1 MQDTVTQER
10 WKYIGGSDI
19 PAIMGISRFK
29 TRWQLLQ
36 EKAQIIEPDFTG
48 NIFTRY
54 GTTMEPKI
62 REFINDAYV
71 RNFAEGMDIF
81 GDLRFHY
88 DGIDK
93 QHMEIIEIK
102 TTSEIHDNLNDYKE
116 YLVQLL
122 EYMEKS
128 GCEKGYL
135 AVYERPEDFSEE
147 FNPLLLTVYPVFI
160 SDYSDFLAEINKEI
174 DRFRTDLEKLRE
186 NPFITEEELQ
196 PNEVVEVAN
205 RVLVLEQSI
214 ALMKETEKEL
224 KSAKAELKRLM
235 EENNIKKWETPS
247 GIKITLVPDG
257 DDTIVSAFNEER
269 FKAEQPEL
277 YHSYLEDRMKPGRAG
292 YVRITIGRKHE

>member
-36 EKAQIIEPDFTG
+36 EKAQIIEPEFKG
-48 NIFTRY
+48 NVYTEY
-54 GTTMEPKI
+54 GNTMEPKI
-62 REFINDAYV
+62 RNYINGV
-71 RNFAEGMDIF
+71 HVKKFVEGMDIF

-88 DGIDK
+88 DGIDRGR
-93 QHMEIIEIK
+93 MEILEIK
-102 TTSEIHDNLNDYKE
+102 TTSEIHENLDDYKE

-128 GCEKGYL
+128 GCKKGYL
-135 AVYERPEDFSEE
+135 AVYKRPEDFSEK
-147 FNPLLLTVYPVFI
+147 FNPSLLAFYPVFI
-160 SDYSDFLAEINKEI
+160 SDYSDLLAEINKEI
-174 DRFRTDLEKLRE
+174 DRFRSDLVKLRE

-205 RVLVLEQSI
+205 RVLILEQSI

-235 EENNIKKWETPS
+235 EENHIKKWETPS

-269 FKAEQPEL
+269 FKAEQPAM

-292 YVRITIGRKHE
+292 YVRISMPK

>member
-36 EKAQIIEPDFTG
+36 EKAQIIEPEFKGNVYTEYG
-48 NIFTRY
+48 NI
-54 GTTMEPKI
+54 MEPKI
-62 REFINDAYV
+62 REFINDAYASSFV
-71 RNFAEGMDIF
+71 EDMDIF

-93 QHMEIIEIK
+93 QHMEILEIK

-128 GCEKGYL
+128 GCKKGYL

-269 FKAEQPEL
+269 FKAEQPAL
-277 YHSYLEDRMKPGRAG
+277 YHSYLEDRMKHGRAG
-292 YVRITIGRKHE
+292 YVRISVPK